1 MGRWYLYIDDNV
13 QRMKTNLKFI
23 FWPRSIAVIGA
34 STRPGSVGQ
43 ASFANILMNG
53 YTGIVYP
60 VNPTVR
66 SVLGVK
72 AYPSVLHIPDEVDLA
87 LIIVPAPTVPEVIE
101 ECGQKNVKGAVI
113 LTAGFKEIGES
124 GAKLERRV
132 KEIAQKH
139 NVALIGPNCFGII
152 NSDHRVR
159 LVATFGK
166 AVPQD
171 GNIAFVTQSGAVGVT
186 ALEYAQ
192 AEGIGLSKFVSIGN
206 KADINEND
214 LLEYLRDDEQTKV
227 IILYLEDL
235 VEPKQFLK
243 ISREVTGE
251 IGKPILAIKSGRT
264 SEGAKAASSHT
275 GALAGSDEA
284 YNVFLHQCGIIRV
297 DTVSELFD
305 YAKAFSGQPLP
316 KSKNIAIITNAG
328 GLGIMATDSVIRN
341 DLKLAKLTDTTNENM
356 KKFLPSS
363 ANMNNPVDVLGD
375 SDEKRYSEAL
385 KVILED
391 ENVDGVIAIW
401 TPTLMAETKT
411 VAEVISQVTPNYTK
425 PVMGCLLS
433 LENTKEVIRA
443 LWKAKI
449 PYYPFPEA
457 ATKAI
462 ANMCNFNDWIHRP
475 RTEIK
480 VFDDVDRKQVEEII
494 KNAKSRTPVAILE
507 PEGYK
512 ILSAYRV
519 PVLPY
524 GLIRTDKELLA
535 KAKEI
540 GYPVVV
546 KVVSSQILH
555 KTDIGGVAIDIN
567 NDEELLAKFNEIK
580 NSIKRLKPDAQI
592 EGFLVQKMAGKGI
605 ETIMGIKKD
614 PQFGSLIMFGLGG
627 IYVEVLKDVS
637 FRICPI
643 RELTALHMIQDIK
656 GYKILQGFRGKG
668 PSDIKTVE
676 ESLLRL
682 SQLAVDFPIFT
693 EIDINPFIV
702 YEEGL
707 GAFAIDARFLIT

>member
-1 MGRWYLYIDDNV
+1 
-13 QRMKTNLKFI
+13 MKTNLKFI

-43 ASFANILMNG
+43 ATFANILMNG
-53 YTGIVYP
+53 YSGIVYP

-66 SVLGVK
+66 SVMGVK

-87 LIIVPAPTVPEVIE
+87 LVIVPAPAVPEVIE

-139 NVALIGPNCFGII
+139 NVSLIGPNCFGII

-235 VEPKQFLK
+235 VEPKGFLAVA
-243 ISREVTGE
+243 RAVTGE
-251 IGKPILAIKSGRT
+251 IGKPILAIKAGRT
-264 SEGAKAASSHT
+264 TEGAKAASSHT

-284 YNVFLHQCGIIRV
+284 YNAFLHQCGIIRV

-316 KSKNIAIITNAG
+316 KSRRIAILTNAG

-341 DLKLAKLTDTTNENM
+341 GLSFSQFAESTKEKM
-356 KKFLPSS
+356 RQFVPSS
-363 ANMNNPVDVLGD
+363 ANINNPVDVIGD
-375 SDEKRYSEAL
+375 SDDKRYSQAL
-385 KVILED
+385 KAILED

-401 TPTLMAETKT
+401 TPTLMAETKI
-411 VAEVISQVTPNYTK
+411 VAEEISKLAPNYNK
-425 PVMGCLLS
+425 PIMGCLLS
-433 LENTKEVIRA
+433 LENTKEVIQT

-449 PYYPFPEA
+449 PYYPFPEIA
-457 ATKAI
+457 AKAL
-462 ANMCNFNDWIHRP
+462 ANMCYFSDWIKRP

-480 VFDDVDRKQVEEII
+480 IYNDVDKNQVRQIIETARK
-494 KNAKSRTPVAILE
+494 RTSNAILE

-512 ILSAYRV
+512 VLSAYKI
-519 PVLPY
+519 PVLPNA
-524 GLIRTDKELLA
+524 LVKNEPEMIL

-540 GYPVVV
+540 GYPCVL
-546 KVVSSQILH
+546 KIVSADILH
-555 KTDIGGVAIDIN
+555 KTDVGGVATDIS
-567 NDEELLAKFNEIK
+567 NDEELRLKFQDMRS
-580 NSIKRLKPDAQI
+580 SIQKLKPDAKI
-592 EGFLVQKMAGKGI
+592 EGFLIQKMADEGI

-614 PQFGSLIMFGLGG
+614 PQFGSLIMFGMGG
-627 IYVEVLKDVS
+627 IYVEVLRDVS
-637 FRICPI
+637 FRITPI
-643 RELTALHMIQDIK
+643 RKLAALHMIQDIK
-656 GYKILQGFRGKG
+656 GYKILKGYRGKG
-668 PSDIKTVE
+668 PADIAAVE
-676 ESLLRL
+676 ESLQRL
-682 SQLAVDFPIFT
+682 SQLAMDFPEFT
-693 EIDINPFIV
+693 EIDINPYII
-702 YEEGL
+702 YEQGH
-707 GAFAIDARFLIT
+707 GAFAIDARFLL